1 LFIHL
6 QDPDVNGIRNMRSV
20 IIFLALLFSMHPL
33 AHAERA
39 DRDKPT
45 RVEASQMVADDVKQV
60 TIFTGHV
67 VMTRGTMRA
76 TAEKVIL
83 VQDPEGYLYA
93 TMYAAPGQLASLREK
108 RDGGADLWVEAYGE
122 RIEYN
127 NRNEIIRLFTRAN
140 LRRLDGKLVTDDVR
154 GEYISY
160 DSKSEFYRV
169 HNTSQGQ
176 SVAGDGRV
184 SAVIQPRERTQGQ

>member
-1 LFIHL
+1 
-6 QDPDVNGIRNMRSV
+6 
-20 IIFLALLFSMHPL
+20 MHPL